1 MTYHQVNNTEQNMEL
16 KTVLLVCS
24 AAAFIPNN
32 VVAFT
37 CSSGMH
43 AHTTRSYKLRHDAEF
58 HLQTQSAKRKSSQ
71 LLELTKVGALGK
83 RKKIRRDD
91 IESMYDFDADLANQV
106 EDALSSA
113 GMVDDS
119 NRKGKDRT
127 QIFRKDRTS
136 VASDRSLSAERSEK
150 VIIRPPIFNKAP
162 QYNDVEVPPHTALA
176 QVLANQHGID
186 LASVSPSSEEPG
198 AKITAEDVEYHAWK
212 VAQPPCTPEALA
224 IAYSIGF
231 DLNGLYDDD
240 EREYI
245 MGTADIQLYVDNLQS
260 LNMSTQVVKRG
271 ANIDDNGT
279 ESSKKRMKKMRTL
292 DRRMEQNVGKLS
304 DKTMRLAKTLTGG
317 ILQQVQLQMQNIQGN
332 TISKNVASKGVFV
345 DVMGKKGADDI
356 QSIED
361 FDVDLANEIEDAL
374 SSASSALVV
383 GCNSMEKEF
392 QSMTCAQLKERLRL
406 RGMKVSGKKADLVD
420 RLLLGCEEDG
430 VITQNGSDEGEV
442 GDDGKIDNVPFF
454 AAMR

>member
-1 MTYHQVNNTEQNMEL
+1 MEL

-37 CSSGMH
+37 CSSVMH

-58 HLQTQSAKRKSSQ
+58 HPQTQSAKRKSSQ

-119 NRKGKDRT
+119 NRKGKDGT
-127 QIFRKDRTS
+127 

-224 IAYSIGF
+224 IAYSMGF

-245 MGTADIQLYVDNLQS
+245 MGTADIQLYVDNSQS
-260 LNMSTQVVKRG
+260 LKMSTQVVKRG
-271 ANIDDNGT
+271 ANIDNNGT
-279 ESSKKRMKKMRTL
+279 ESSKKRMKKMRAL

-317 ILQQVQLQMQNIQGN
+317 ILQQVQLQMQNIQRN
-332 TISKNVASKGVFV
+332 TISEKVASKGVFV

-374 SSASSALVV
+374 SSASSALSV
-383 GCNSMEKEF
+383 GWNSMEKEF

-430 VITQNGSDEGEV
+430 VIAQNDSDEGEV
-442 GDDGKIDNVPFF
+442 GDDGKIDNVLFF